1 MTDIDYRA
9 ELHRQLRRLRADV
22 RGDLETVARLRAV
35 AKQGDDIERLTNDID
50 HQLERLPRAAVVTLV
65 GATGA
70 GKSALLNALVGGRV
84 ANEGVDRPTTR
95 EPVVYAPHDAD
106 LSLLLGAITPAPRVV
121 RYDRGGGPWT
131 TQVLIDAPDVNSVAV
146 EHRAT
151 VAQLAERSDVLL
163 VVLHRQS
170 VVEQASVSFIDLF
183 AARRRLIFVLNR
195 IDEISDEARMGLVA
209 QARSMAST
217 RWSAPEAPVIA
228 VSAKLAQQQP
238 NAPGW
243 QELCD
248 VLNGMARDSAIAGV
262 RRLNAVGTAAGL
274 ERIFRAIQA
283 DVAVDLEQLPVETGD
298 GVIKL
303 AQRVGEE
310 VAARLQLRRADVA
323 AILLAEAAKRWDG
336 PGGWALRVG
345 GMSALGIGAGALL
358 ARRHPLLATGAA
370 AGSVA
375 ANQAYEALQ
384 RQRTTEVD
392 GLLPVRTEFAGW
404 YAEALAAPRLRAVR
418 LVEDPEQLGLP
429 AATALREDT
438 AALVEEAW
446 AAFIERDLPTA
457 AQRSALRFFHIPLD
471 LPVYGLA
478 GWVVYRVAEGF
489 ISGRYTGTDFLVNA
503 LLLLA
508 AYLLLTSFVIRRLL
522 SWRTGRLLNQI
533 TSVARAAVNDRGEG
547 ARHAVGEITQRM
559 REALQRLADLSA
571 TWRERLG
578 QSPLP

>member
-1 MTDIDYRA
+1 MSDVDYRA
-9 ELHRQLRRLRADV
+9 ELYRRLQRLRLDV
-22 RGDLETVARLRAV
+22 QADLESVAVLRAV
-35 AKQGDDIERLTNDID
+35 AKQRDEIARLTSDLD

-70 GKSALLNALVGGRV
+70 GKSALLNALVGGRI

-106 LSLLLGAITPAPRVV
+106 LSVLLGAITPPPRVV
-121 RYDRGGGPWT
+121 RYDRSGGPWT

-151 VAQLAERSDVLL
+151 VDQLAERSDVLL

-195 IDEISDEARMGLVA
+195 IDEVSDDARDSLLA
-209 QARSMAST
+209 QARAMAST
-217 RWSAPEAPVIA
+217 RWSAADAPVIA
-228 VSAKLAQQQP
+228 TSAKLAQQQP

-243 QELCD
+243 RELCD
-248 VLNGMARDSAIAGV
+248 VLNAMVRDSAIAGV
-262 RRLNAVGTAAGL
+262 RRLNAVGTAASI
-274 ERIFRAIQA
+274 ERLLREVDAEIA
-283 DVAVDLEQLPVETGD
+283 DDLEALPAETGD

-310 VAARLQLRRADVA
+310 VATRLQLRRADVA

-345 GMSALGIGAGALL
+345 GVSALGIGAGALL

-375 ANQAYEALQ
+375 ATQAHEALQ
-384 RQRTTEVD
+384 RQRTAEVD
-392 GLLPVRTEFAGW
+392 GLLPVASEFASW

-418 LVEDPEQLGLP
+418 LVQEPEHTGLP
-429 AATALREDT
+429 SAASLRAETAV
-438 AALVEEAW
+438 AVEEAW
-446 AAFIERDLPTA
+446 DTFIARDLPVQ
-457 AQRSALRFFHIPLD
+457 AQRSALRFFHVPLD
-471 LPVYGLA
+471 LPVYALGA
-478 GWVVYRVAEGF
+478 WVVYRVADGF
-489 ISGRYTGTDFLVNA
+489 LSGRYTGTDFLVNA
-503 LLLLA
+503 LLLLG
-508 AYLLLTSFVIRRLL
+508 AYLLLTSFIIRRAL
-522 SWRTGRLLNQI
+522 SWRAGRMLNQI
-533 TSVARAAVNDRGEG
+533 TSVARAAVNDRGED
-547 ARHAVGEITQRM
+547 ARHAVGAITQRM
-559 REALQRLADLSA
+559 RDALQRLAHLSA
-571 TWRERLG
+571 AWRERLG
-578 QSPLP
+578 S